1 MASQKISFATLANG
15 AVEERFQ
22 QELQNVFS
30 NILDPN
36 TEWKP
41 KRSITLTI
49 MVSPSEGRNINGV
62 DFTVKSKLAS
72 VKSVSSAF
80 LIDED
85 GEGKIV
91 SSELLKQIPGQTT
104 IEGTETP
111 TTITPVA
118 QFRAK
123 AE

>member
-1 MASQKISFATLANG
+1 MASQVINFSTLANG

-22 QELQNVFS
+22 QELKNVFA

-36 TEWKP
+36 TESKT
-41 KRSITLTI
+41 KRTLTLTLTI
-49 MVSPSEGRNINGV
+49 SPSEARNINGV
-62 DFTVKSKLAS
+62 DFSVKSKLAS

-91 SSELLKQIPGQTT
+91 SSELLKQVPGQTT